1 MVQKITVLSKILW
14 LVKGWSKWQ
23 KRDIN
28 NEQPQD
34 EVKLNKMTN
43 NYKSL
48 ISTKIDGVTKAIS
61 AIREVCKNQVEQV
74 TKLLKTNDSL

>member
-1 MVQKITVLSKILW
+1 MVEKITMLSKIQW
-14 LVKGWSKWQ
+14 LGKGWSKWQ

-28 NEQPQD
+28 NEQLHD

-48 ISTKIDGVTKAIS
+48 ISTKIYGVTKTIS
-61 AIREVCKNQVEQV
+61 AIREVCKKRVEQV
-74 TKLLKTNDSL
+74 TKLLKT